1 MYNRR
6 RVYENNPNAYKNFY
20 LHQVGNGDAFQGASL
35 QRGYGLGGVL
45 GGLFRSAKPL
55 LKQGAKV
62 IGRKMLRTG
71 LDIAGDALSGRS
83 VKHSAKRRLMQAG
96 KELVLGKPTATRR
109 IKRKAT
115 RNRIISTKAKRQRRS
130 PDIFD

>member
-1 MYNRR
+1 MPHRR
-6 RVYENNPNAYKNFY
+6 KVYESDPAHYKKFY
-20 LHQVGNGDAFQGASL
+20 LDQVGNGNAFQGAAI
-35 QRGYGLGGVL
+35 QRGYGLGGIL
-45 GGLFRSAKPL
+45 GGLFRAATPL

-62 IGRKMLRTG
+62 IGKRMLRTG
-71 LDIAGDALSGRS
+71 LDIAGDALSGRN

-96 KELVLGKPTATRR
+96 RELVSGATSSRH

-115 RNRIISTKAKRQRRS
+115 RRRAISSRAKRQRRS